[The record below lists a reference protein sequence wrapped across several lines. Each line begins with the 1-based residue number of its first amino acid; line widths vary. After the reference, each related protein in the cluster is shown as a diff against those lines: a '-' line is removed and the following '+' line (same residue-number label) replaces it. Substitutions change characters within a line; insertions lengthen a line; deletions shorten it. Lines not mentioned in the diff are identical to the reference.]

1 MKFVEN
7 NELLA
12 WFVKKFINQ
21 TRDKADIIAKTLTG
35 LMAGTMLLSLPSV
48 NKIHDELVTGE
59 GKSSFYKDVRDLAIG
74 KSTLYDEAFA
84 AMQGD
89 SKMAMRKNG
98 VIILDEHLIEH
109 TSEDIE
115 GVACYYSPSEER
127 HVLAMST
134 ITLHYWA
141 GTIEYPVAFKIYRR
155 LKELEKCGKAQDYK
169 KKNDIARDML
179 RDVFARKGAPSLALF
194 DSGFMTKKTV
204 QLLKTLNV
212 NYISRPKRPWKCS
225 YKHKRYS
232 LEELFETIPANEFK
246 AVVVKNPKTGK
257 KKTRLAAVRDVY
269 IPQIGKH
276 RVVFVDCTREKPKK
290 GDKEAAETRTT
301 VSGRRYRLFI
311 TNVLTW
317 DAATI
322 LSQYSLRWTIETSY
336 RDMNQHLSLSG
347 CKWRDLSAQYF
358 FIALTC
364 LCYLFL
370 KWAGVHGFLARYNV
384 ELRTIGQLEQGFC
397 HYSQHQYHEWLKE
410 LEQGCGERGSNEWIL
425 ARVYTIA

>member
-21 TRDKADIIAKTLTG
+21 TRDKSDIVAKSLTA

-48 NKIHDELVTGE
+48 NQIHDELVAGE
-59 GKSSFYKDVRDLAIG
+59 GKATFYRDVHDLITG
-74 KSTLYDEAFA
+74 MPTLHDDAFA
-84 AMQGD
+84 AIQD
-89 SKMAMRKNG
+89 DFKMATRKDG

-115 GVACYYSPSEER
+115 GVAYYYSPSEER
-127 HVLAMST
+127 HILAMST

-141 GTIEYPVAFKIYRR
+141 GTIGYPVAFKIYRR
-155 LKELEKCGKAQDYK
+155 LKELEKRGKAQDYK
-169 KKNDIARDML
+169 KKNEIARDML
-179 RDVFARKGAPSLALF
+179 REVFARKGAPSLALF
-194 DSGFMTKKTV
+194 DSSFMTKETV
-204 QLLKTLNV
+204 QLLKTLHV
-212 NYISRPKRPWKCS
+212 NYISRPKRPWMCS

-232 LEELFETIPANEFK
+232 LEALFETIPTNEFK
-246 AVVVKNPKTGK
+246 EIVVKHPKTGK
-257 KKTRLAAVRDVY
+257 EKKQLVAVRDVY

-276 RVVFVDCTREKPKK
+276 RVVFVDCTKEKSKK
-290 GDKEAAETRTT
+290 GDKEAAETRTAP
-301 VSGRRYRLFI
+301 SGRKFRLFI
-311 TNVLTW
+311 TNVLAW

-322 LSQYSLRWTIETSY
+322 LSKYSLRWTIETSY

-347 CKWRDLSAQYF
+347 CKWRELSAQYF
-358 FIALTC
+358 FIALTY

-370 KWAGVHGFLARYNV
+370 TWAKVHGFLERYNS
-384 ELRTIGQLEQGFC
+384 ELRTIGQLKQAFC

-410 LEQGCGERGSNEWIL
+410 LEQGAGEGGVDEWIL
-425 ARVYTIA
+425 ARVYAIA